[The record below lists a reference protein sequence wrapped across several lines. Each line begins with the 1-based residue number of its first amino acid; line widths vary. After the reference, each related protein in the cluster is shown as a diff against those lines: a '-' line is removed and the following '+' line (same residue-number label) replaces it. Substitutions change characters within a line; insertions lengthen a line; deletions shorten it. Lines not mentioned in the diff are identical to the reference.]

1 MRGYC
6 KKRTH
11 SLVKLRERDRMRG
24 YRRTHSLVKLGERE
38 RMRGYCMKNPRSR
51 EDSREAG
58 DKEKNQK

>member
-1 MRGYC
+1 
-6 KKRTH
+6 
-11 SLVKLRERDRMRG
+11 MRG

>member
-11 SLVKLRERDRMRG
+11 SLVKL
-24 YRRTHSLVKLGERE
+24 GEQE